1 MPDVV
6 IIPTYDRPEMLWLCL
21 EYLAKSP
28 QSSEVQIRVY
38 VDAHIG
44 HSRPNKEEIEM
55 VLGKFPQ
62 LSLQVGY
69 RVAHQFPGNS
79 YNLLMAYKD
88 AFETEA
94 EFVFLIE
101 DDVLIS
107 PTFFVWHWT
116 QHAIQAL
123 SCSIGVQN
131 PGHGAYASLGVCFR
145 RTVLKLL
152 MPHCRAGYFQ
162 NVRLYCRS
170 VFPPSP
176 FDCEQDGLIARVLR
190 GHQVQWAD
198 DPVAQHV
205 GWYGYHR
212 PRSIRP
218 EGTLIER
225 YEQVKTALSNNGIL
239 QSVMRDFGD
248 IQTI

>member
-1 MPDVV
+1 MQDLV
-6 IIPTYDRPEMLWLCL
+6 IIPTFDRTELLWLCL
-21 EYLAKSP
+21 EYVAGSP

-44 HSRPNKEEIEM
+44 QTPPNKAEIES
-55 VLGKFPQ
+55 VLEKFPH
-62 LSLQVGY
+62 LSIQVGY

-88 AFETEA
+88 AYESEA

-101 DDVLIS
+101 DDVLIR
-107 PTFFVWHWT
+107 PEFFAWHWT
-116 QHAIQAL
+116 QHAMAPL
-123 SCSIGVQN
+123 ACTIGVRN

-145 RTVLKLL
+145 RPVLKLL
-152 MPHCRAGYFQ
+152 LPHCRVSYFQ
-162 NVRLYCRS
+162 NVRQYCRTM
-170 VFPPSP
+170 FPPSP
-176 FDCEQDGLIARVLR
+176 FDCEQDGLIARVLH
-190 GHQVQWAD
+190 GHSVGWAEV
-198 DPVAQHV
+198 PVAQHV

-218 EGTLIER
+218 VGTLIER
-225 YEQVKTALSNNGIL
+225 YEQVKFALSNYWIL
-239 QSVMRDFGD
+239 QSVARDFGD